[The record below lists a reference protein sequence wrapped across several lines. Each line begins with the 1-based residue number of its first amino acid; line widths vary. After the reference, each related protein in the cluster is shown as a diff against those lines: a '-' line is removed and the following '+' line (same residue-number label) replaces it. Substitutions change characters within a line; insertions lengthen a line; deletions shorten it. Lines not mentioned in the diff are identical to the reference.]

1 MPVQPN
7 PLYTIGSIFLH
18 QKDPFHLVL
27 LGGTAGV
34 VILTIAGAALGLSV
48 PLSLL
53 ILAFAPAVTAIG
65 YETVG
70 HGHLRQALRRT

>member
-1 MPVQPN
+1 M
-7 PLYTIGSIFLH
+7 L
-18 QKDPFHLVL
+18 L

-34 VILTIAGAALGLSV
+34 IILAISGAALGLSV

-53 ILAFAPAVTAIG
+53 ILAFAPAVTVIG

-70 HGHLRQALRRT
+70 HGHLRSVRDRSGSPEGALV